1 MGDTKHLA
9 GREAIERIKELVE
22 EIDICMF
29 CTYENNKLISR
40 PMSAQQVDDEGN
52 IWFLSD
58 KNSEKNKAITINEKV
73 ELLYAK
79 GNAKFISIH
88 GKASISFD
96 KQKIKEL
103 WTPIA
108 KIWFK
113 DGEDDPNVS
122 VIKVSFEDGYYWDT
136 KHGRMVEM
144 AIMAA
149 ALLTGKTM
157 DDGIEGTLH
166 K

>member
-1 MGDTKHLA
+1 MGDTKNLH
-9 GREAIERIKELVE
+9 GREAIRKIKELVG

-29 CTYENNKLISR
+29 CTYENGKLISR

-58 KNSEKNKAITINEKV
+58 KNSEKNKALEANNKV
-73 ELLYAK
+73 ELLYAQ
-79 GNAKFISIH
+79 GNQKFISIH
-88 GKASISFD
+88 GQASISFD
-96 KQKIKEL
+96 KEKIKEL
-103 WTPIA
+103 WSPIA

-113 DGEDDPNVS
+113 EGEDDPNVS
-122 VIKVSFEDGYYWDT
+122 LIKVSFEDGYYWDT
-136 KHGRMVEM
+136 KHGKMVEI

-157 DDGIEGTLH
+157 DDGIEGTLNR
-166 K
+166 